1 MVSDEVRHT
10 ENTPLVLHKS
20 GRAPARPTGANV
32 DIPPPMLARNA
43 FEDRFTGQDDLEQQ
57 WSELKAQLQT
67 ASLTE
72 QEILAVLRSGILQTN
87 TGQAIAD
94 LFADAMLRSIRP
106 LGSRTDNRLK
116 DIVDVVCHLPPGQW
130 QLELGENIGLTSG
143 QNTERVTGFIQ
154 SQLDRSTA
162 LLNERIANNELL
174 TDSQWGAFKQIT
186 KQARTYIRPSGE
198 SVLKSALMMLE
209 DACVVRPSPKDAHQQ
224 LVKFLDELRKP
235 EQSGRVRWPNR
246 FPIEV
251 EAICNQLKP
260 AEEDKQTWQEWL
272 IDPRW
277 LESPLEPSNS
287 FSTPMNS
294 SEPAQDA
301 KPTTEKST
309 PLLSTLQA
317 FERNADFYLNVS
329 TKGSSIPEGFAA
341 RLLWVC
347 NVLDSFG
354 ALRLDSRHIAIGRP
368 ASTQDDQT
376 SRGAT
381 EDLPASSADLSGHQ
395 PDAASHSFEQFAA
408 QLDGVLTRFINSITP
423 WNSAYANELEQ
434 VRVLLNEH
442 VYNPTTEALPS
453 DSLWSRMPDMDALG
467 NQLGNWLSAMSGR
480 LLSTGVAVLSR
491 TGDLIERNPL
501 VPAGAFAAYVAIS
514 NFYISWL
521 LPAND
526 ETAEARQ
533 SNSKPDFEPDEAF
546 VVHENT
552 IEGITELLDEQP
564 DFADKV
570 LQRISKSDYL
580 DPGDDP
586 QLIEDIE
593 VLLKQTIHGSAD
605 VTYQDY
611 LEEIIQLAA
620 ADAHEEFE
628 EFEEYSG
635 GGSTTEHAS
644 AQVETDDIHGGVRR
658 KRSLGGSRYIEAK
671 IQVNEK
677 GVYAHASAR
686 WLIEAGQHSLNARA
700 PGRSDEEIAPG
711 MTIGQAAESFIN
723 ALEGLQKVSDPSV
736 FIRTVIKD
744 TIAGSNLPE
753 DIKSTL
759 GYKTKFKVQ
768 FRALAVAHGPTE
780 IVNKEFDLAQ
790 LFAGQHKKEAA
801 GKSIFI
807 SWPDRYTSQFIAQVD
822 GMNLQELY
830 KEQSQEVFSQPG
842 VFDFWKI
849 GKQKELERALK
860 IFLREGK
867 GAAQNMDIAKKF
879 LEGKIKARTISIRDG
894 ALSNPDKVSN
904 AVFLHDGSRT
914 GGLFVFL
921 GGNSTVIE
929 HPPELR
935 ERTKSIEEFPELRGN
950 LSMRIAVNELLGRDE
965 YDFKYSLG
973 FIDPEKLKPK
983 PIDFLG
989 LFNLPLHFSQKID
1002 GKLPY
1007 EPILFG
1013 WEDSD
1018 VEPIYEELFKRQ
1030 GDQVKAAIDMLTSTT
1045 AERITD
1051 AMLNFVSDALA
1062 MLSMC
1067 TAFIPGPG
1075 AVAAG
1080 LSMLFGVGS
1089 AAATFVRGELED
1101 DPGLAAQHKANA
1113 LRGAIFELVG
1123 PFIGKVTGKAIPKS
1137 SYKKIGNEV
1146 IERMASSGRVSD
1158 DVAKYLPI
1166 KPPKNPIL
1174 EAVKK
1179 MPGWVAPVEKD
1190 FLEILSK
1197 VDRKF
1202 ISYRTANR
1210 FMRLNRGPQVAQ
1222 KLMDS
1227 TGVTYFAGPSKG
1239 YMYRGVVMRG
1249 DMRPPSEIFKEGF
1262 KLRKEYTDIKQINGM
1277 QGGFGGD
1284 ANALGLD
1291 GKGIST
1297 SAYYEGGKEGA
1308 FYYGGKKGGYTYVV
1322 DGRDIDGFH
1331 MYYNQELATNPG
1343 SKHKKKAYEINY
1355 PNDIP
1360 PEKIL
1365 GAYDAKR
1372 NFIPNPAA
1380 IGRSVAL
1387 STPKYG
1393 SSVKLP
1399 MQKAATNST
1408 GITFPLSGER
1418 ANQ

>member
-1 MVSDEVRHT
+1 M
-10 ENTPLVLHKS
+10 
-20 GRAPARPTGANV
+20 
-32 DIPPPMLARNA
+32 
-43 FEDRFTGQDDLEQQ
+43 
-57 WSELKAQLQT
+57 
-67 ASLTE
+67 
-72 QEILAVLRSGILQTN
+72 
-87 TGQAIAD
+87 
-94 LFADAMLRSIRP
+94 
-106 LGSRTDNRLK
+106 
-116 DIVDVVCHLPPGQW
+116 
-130 QLELGENIGLTSG
+130 
-143 QNTERVTGFIQ
+143 
-154 SQLDRSTA
+154 
-162 LLNERIANNELL
+162 ANNEVL
-174 TDSQWGAFKQIT
+174 TDSQWEAFKQIT
-186 KQARTYIRPSGE
+186 QQARTYIQSSSE
-198 SVLKSALMMLE
+198 SVLDSALMKLE
-209 DACVVRPSPKDAHQQ
+209 DECVVRPSPKKAHQQ
-224 LVKFLDELRKP
+224 LVEFLDELRKP
-235 EQSGRVRWPNR
+235 LESEGEQWREN
-246 FPIEV
+246 FLKEV

-260 AEEDKQTWQEWL
+260 AEENKQTWLEWV
-272 IDPRW
+272 IGPSW
-277 LESPLEPSNS
+277 LESLLGRPIS
-287 FSTPMNS
+287 FSKPMNS

-354 ALRLDSRHIAIGRP
+354 ALRLDSSHISNSRP

-408 QLDGVLTRFINSITP
+408 QLDDVLTRAINSITP
-423 WNSAYANELEQ
+423 WNSAYAVELEE
-434 VRVLLNEH
+434 VKVLLNEN

-491 TGDLIERNPL
+491 TGDLIERNPRGS
-501 VPAGAFAAYVAIS
+501 AGVFFAYMAIS
-514 NFYISWL
+514 NFYSSWF

-570 LQRISKSDYL
+570 LQRISESDYL

-593 VLLKQTIHGSAD
+593 ALLKQTVDGSAD

-644 AQVETDDIHGGVRR
+644 AQVETDDIHGGVRG
-658 KRSLGGSRYIEAK
+658 KRSLGGLPYIEAR
-671 IQVNEK
+671 IQVNQK

-686 WLIEAGQHSLNARA
+686 WLIEAGQHSLNARST
-700 PGRSDEEIAPG
+700 GRSDEEIAPG
-711 MTIGQAAESFIN
+711 MTIGQAADSFIN
-723 ALEGLQKVSDPSV
+723 ALEDLQKVSDPSV
-736 FIRTVIKD
+736 FIRTVIED

-759 GYKTKFKVQ
+759 DWKTKFKVK
-768 FRALAVAHGPTE
+768 FLVLATRNTPRE
-780 IVNKEFDLAQ
+780 NIEKEYDLAQ
-790 LFAGQHKKEAA
+790 LFAGQHKKEAE
-801 GKSIFI
+801 GKTITI

-822 GMNLQELY
+822 EMNLQELY
-830 KEQSQEVFSQPG
+830 KEQSQEIFSRPG

-860 IFLREGK
+860 VFLREDK
-867 GAAQNMDIAKKF
+867 GSAQNMDIAKKF

-894 ALSNPDKVSN
+894 GLSNPDKVSN

-950 LSMRIAVNELLGRDE
+950 LSVRIAVNELLGRDE

-983 PIDFLG
+983 PVDLFG

-1018 VEPIYEELFKRQ
+1018 VEPIYEELYKRQ

-1051 AMLNFVSDALA
+1051 AMLNFVSEALA

-1080 LSMLFGVGS
+1080 LSMLFGFGSVG
-1089 AAATFVRGELED
+1089 ATYARGELED

-1123 PFIGKVTGKAIPKS
+1123 PFIGKVAGKAIPKS
-1137 SYKKIGNEV
+1137 SYKKIGNVV
-1146 IERMASSGRVSD
+1146 IERMASSGRVPD

-1179 MPGWVAPVEKD
+1179 MPGWVAPVEKNIQ
-1190 FLEILSK
+1190 EILSM
-1197 VDRKF
+1197 VDWKF

-1210 FMRLNRGPQVAQ
+1210 FVRLNRGKQVAQ

-1262 KLRKEYTDIKQINGM
+1262 KLRKGYTDIKQINGM

-1297 SAYYEGGKEGA
+1297 SAYYSGGKEGA
-1308 FYYGGKKGGYTYVV
+1308 FYYGGERGGYTYVV

-1343 SKHKKKAYEINY
+1343 SKLKKKAYEINY

-1365 GAYDAKR
+1365 GAYDAKE
-1372 NFIPNPAA
+1372 NFIPNPAG

-1387 STPKYG
+1387 STPKHG
-1393 SSVKLP
+1393 SNVKLL
-1399 MQKAATNST
+1399 KKTATNST
-1408 GITFPLSGER
+1408 GIAFPLRGER

>member
-1 MVSDEVRHT
+1 MNRTLVSDEVRHT

-20 GRAPARPTGANV
+20 GRAPARSTGASV
-32 DIPPPMLARNA
+32 DSSPPMLARSA
-43 FEDRFTGQDDLEQQ
+43 FEDRFTSQDDLEQQ

-87 TGQAIAD
+87 TGKAIAD
-94 LFADAMLRSIRP
+94 LFAAAMLRSIRP
-106 LGSRTDNRLK
+106 LGSTTDDRLK
-116 DIVDVVCHLPPGQW
+116 YIVDVVCHLPPGQW
-130 QLELGENIGLTSG
+130 QLELGENIGFTSR

-174 TDSQWGAFKQIT
+174 ADSQLAALKQIT
-186 KQARTYIRPSGE
+186 QQARTYIRRSSE
-198 SVLKSALMMLE
+198 SVLNSALMMLE

-224 LVKFLDELRKP
+224 LVKFLDELRRP
-235 EQSGRVRWPNR
+235 LQSERVRWPNR
-246 FPIEV
+246 FAIQV

-277 LESPLEPSNS
+277 LESPLEPPNS

-329 TKGSSIPEGFAA
+329 TKGSSMPEGFAA

-368 ASTQDDQT
+368 AWTQDDQT
-376 SRGAT
+376 SRWAT
-381 EDLPASSADLSGHQ
+381 EDLPVSSADLSGHQ

-408 QLDGVLTRFINSITP
+408 QLDGVLTRVINSITP
-423 WNSAYANELEQ
+423 WNSAYAEELDL
-434 VRVLLNEH
+434 VKVLLNEQ
-442 VYNPTTEALPS
+442 VYSPTTEALPS
-453 DSLWSRMPDMDALG
+453 DSFWSGMPDMDALG

-491 TGDLIERNPL
+491 TGDLIERNPRGS
-501 VPAGAFAAYVAIS
+501 AGVFAAYMAIS
-514 NFYISWL
+514 IFYSSWF

-564 DFADKV
+564 EFADRV
-570 LQRISKSDYL
+570 LQRISESDYL

-593 VLLKQTIHGSAD
+593 ALLKQTVHGSAD

-658 KRSLGGSRYIEAK
+658 KRSLGGK
-671 IQVNEK
+671 MQTNEK
-677 GVYAHASAR
+677 GVSAHASAR
-686 WLIEAGQHSLNARA
+686 WLVEAGQHSLNAHA
-700 PGRSDEEIAPG
+700 TGRPDEEIAPG
-711 MTIGQAAESFIN
+711 MTVGQAADRFIN
-723 ALEGLQKVSDPSV
+723 TLEGLQMAADPSV
-736 FIRTVIKD
+736 FIRTVIEQ
-744 TIAGSNLPE
+744 TIAGSNLPK
-753 DIKSTL
+753 DIKLTL
-759 GYKTKFKVQ
+759 DYKTKFKVKFVVLQ
-768 FRALAVAHGPTE
+768 TRATPRE
-780 IVNKEFDLAQ
+780 NIKKEYNLAQ
-790 LFAGQHKKEAA
+790 LFAGQHKKEAK
-801 GKSIFI
+801 GKSIII
-807 SWPDRYTSQFIAQVD
+807 SWPDRYTSQFIAQVNE
-822 GMNLQELY
+822 MNFMELY
-830 KEQSQEVFSQPG
+830 NEHAQGILSQPD
-842 VFDFWKI
+842 VFDFWKV
-849 GKQKELERALK
+849 GKQKELEHALK
-860 IFLREGK
+860 VFLQEGK
-867 GAAQNMDIAKKF
+867 GSAKNNDIAKKF
-879 LEGKIKARTISIRDG
+879 LEGKMRAQTILIRDD
-894 ALSNPDKVSN
+894 SISFPHKVSN
-904 AVFLHDGSRT
+904 AVYLHDGSNL

-921 GGNSTVIE
+921 GGSSTVIE

-935 ERTKSIEEFPELRGN
+935 QRTKSIEQFPELRGN
-950 LSMRIAVNELLGRDE
+950 LSMRIALNELLGRGE
-965 YDFKYSLG
+965 YDFKHSLG
-973 FIDPEKLKPK
+973 FVDPEKLKFEPLD
-983 PIDFLG
+983 IFNVFL
-989 LFNLPLHFSQKID
+989 PFSVAKKID

-1007 EPILFG
+1007 EPIVFSG
-1013 WEDSD
+1013 NAGSD
-1018 VEPIYEELFKRQ
+1018 DELIYEELYKRQ
-1030 GDQVKAAIDMLTSTT
+1030 GDQVKAAIDTLTSTF
-1045 AERITD
+1045 AERMTD
-1051 AMLNFVSDALA
+1051 AILALVSDALA

-1075 AVAAG
+1075 ALAAG
-1080 LSMLFGVGS
+1080 MSMLLGFGSVG
-1089 AAATFVRGELED
+1089 ATYVRGELED

-1123 PFIGKVTGKAIPKS
+1123 PFIGKVAGKAIPKS

-1146 IERMASSGRVSD
+1146 IERMASSGRVPD

-1166 KPPKNPIL
+1166 KTPKNPIL

-1179 MPGWVAPVEKD
+1179 IPRWVAPVEKD
-1190 FLEILSK
+1190 ILEVLSK
-1197 VDRKF
+1197 VDLKF
-1202 ISYRTANR
+1202 INHRTANK

-1222 KLMDS
+1222 KLMDR
-1227 TGVTYFAGPSKG
+1227 TGVAYFGGPSKG
-1239 YMYRGVVMRG
+1239 YVYRGVVMRG
-1249 DMRPPSEIFKEGF
+1249 DMRPPSEIFEEGF

-1297 SAYYEGGKEGA
+1297 SAYYKDAGEGA
-1308 FYYGGKKGGYTYVV
+1308 FYYGGDRKGYTYVV
-1322 DGRDIDGFH
+1322 DGRDIEGFH
-1331 MYYNQELATNPG
+1331 MYYNKELATNPG
-1343 SKHKKKAYEINY
+1343 SKLGQRPYEINY

-1365 GAYDAKR
+1365 GAYDAKGI
-1372 NFIPNPAA
+1372 FTPNPTA

-1387 STPKYG
+1387 STPKHG
-1393 SSVKLP
+1393 SNAKLP

-1408 GITFPLSGER
+1408 GITFRLSGER

>member
-1 MVSDEVRHT
+1 
-10 ENTPLVLHKS
+10 
-20 GRAPARPTGANV
+20 
-32 DIPPPMLARNA
+32 MLARNA
-43 FEDRFTGQDDLEQQ
+43 FEDRFTSQDDLEQQ

-72 QEILAVLRSGILQTN
+72 QEMLAVLRSGILQTN
-87 TGQAIAD
+87 TGKAIAD
-94 LFADAMLRSIRP
+94 LFADAMFRSIRQ
-106 LGSRTDNRLK
+106 LGSTNDDRLK
-116 DIVDVVCHLPPGQW
+116 TIVDVVCHLPPGQW
-130 QLELGENIGLTSG
+130 QAALGENIRFTSGLTP
-143 QNTERVTGFIQ
+143 ERVTGFIQ

-162 LLNERIANNELL
+162 LLNERVANNELL
-174 TDSQWGAFKQIT
+174 TDSQWAALKQIT
-186 KQARTYIRPSGE
+186 QQARTYIRPSSE
-198 SVLKSALMMLE
+198 SVLNSALMMLE

-235 EQSGRVRWPNR
+235 LQSERVRWPDR
-246 FPIEV
+246 FAIEV

-260 AEEDKQTWQEWL
+260 AEEYKQTWQEWL

-277 LESPLEPSNS
+277 LESPLEPPNS
-287 FSTPMNS
+287 FSTPVNS

-309 PLLSTLQA
+309 TLLSTLQA

-329 TKGSSIPEGFAA
+329 TKGSSMPEGFAA

-381 EDLPASSADLSGHQ
+381 EGLPASSADLSGHQ

-408 QLDGVLTRFINSITP
+408 QLDGVLTRVINSITP
-423 WNSAYANELEQ
+423 WNSAYAEELGE
-434 VRVLLNEH
+434 VKVLLNEQ
-442 VYNPTTEALPS
+442 VYSPTTEALPS
-453 DSLWSRMPDMDALG
+453 DSFWSRMPDMDALG
-467 NQLGNWLSAMSGR
+467 EQLGNWLSAMSGR

-491 TGDLIERNPL
+491 TGDLIERNSH
-501 VPAGAFAAYVAIS
+501 VPAGVFVAYMAIS
-514 NFYISWL
+514 NFYISWF

-564 DFADKV
+564 EFADRV
-570 LQRISKSDYL
+570 LQRISESEYL

-593 VLLKQTIHGSAD
+593 ALLKQTVHGSAD

-658 KRSLGGSRYIEAK
+658 KRSLGGNMQI
-671 IQVNEK
+671 NEK
-677 GVYAHASAR
+677 GVSAHASAR
-686 WLIEAGQHSLNARA
+686 WLVEAGQHSLNARA
-700 PGRSDEEIAPG
+700 TGRPDEEIAPG
-711 MTIGQAAESFIN
+711 MTIGQAADRFIN
-723 ALEGLQKVSDPSV
+723 TLEGLQKVSDPSV
-736 FIRTVIKD
+736 FIRTVIEE
-744 TIAGSNLPE
+744 TIAGSNLPK

-759 GYKTKFKVQ
+759 NYKTKFTVW
-768 FRALAVAHGPTE
+768 FRGLPEKHTPGE
-780 IVNKEFDLAQ
+780 HIRKRYNLAQ
-790 LFAGQHKKEAA
+790 LFTGQHKKEAN
-801 GKSIFI
+801 GKSITI

-822 GMNLQELY
+822 EMDLLELY
-830 KEQSQEVFSQPG
+830 NEHAQGILSQPD
-842 VFDFWKI
+842 VFDFWRV

-860 IFLREGK
+860 VFLQEGK
-867 GAAQNMDIAKKF
+867 GTAQNKNIAKKF
-879 LEGKIKARTISIRDG
+879 LDGKIKAQTISIRDDG
-894 ALSNPDKVSN
+894 LSTPHKVSN
-904 AVFLHDGSRT
+904 AVYLQDWSNS

-935 ERTKSIEEFPELRGN
+935 QRTKSIEQFPELRGN
-950 LSMRIAVNELLGRDE
+950 LSMRIALNELLGRGE

-973 FIDPEKLKPK
+973 FIDPKKLELEPL
-983 PIDFLG
+983 DFFNI
-989 LFNLPLHFSQKID
+989 FNLPSFFAKKID
-1002 GKLPY
+1002 GKLSY

-1013 WEDSD
+1013 WPDSD
-1018 VEPIYEELFKRQ
+1018 VEAIYEELYKRQ
-1030 GDQVKAAIDMLTSTT
+1030 GDQVKAAIDTLTSTF
-1045 AERITD
+1045 AERMTD
-1051 AMLNFVSDALA
+1051 AILALVSDALA

-1075 AVAAG
+1075 ALAAG
-1080 LSMLFGVGS
+1080 MSMLLGFGSVG
-1089 AAATFVRGELED
+1089 ATYVRGELED

-1123 PFIGKVTGKAIPKS
+1123 PFIGKVAGKAIPKS

-1146 IERMASSGRVSD
+1146 IERMASSGRVPD

-1166 KPPKNPIL
+1166 KTPKNPIL

-1179 MPGWVAPVEKD
+1179 ISRWVAPVEKD
-1190 FLEILSK
+1190 ILEILSK
-1197 VDRKF
+1197 VDLKF
-1202 ISYRTANR
+1202 INHRTANK
-1210 FMRLNRGPQVAQ
+1210 FMRLNRGPKVAQ
-1222 KLMDS
+1222 KLMDR
-1227 TGVTYFAGPSKG
+1227 TGVTYFGGPSKG
-1239 YMYRGVVMRG
+1239 YVYRGVVMRG
-1249 DMRPPSEIFKEGF
+1249 DMRPPSEIFEEGF
-1262 KLRKEYTDIKQINGM
+1262 KLRKTYIDIKQVNGM
-1277 QGGFGGD
+1277 QGGFGGGKD
-1284 ANALGLD
+1284 ALD
-1291 GKGIST
+1291 MDGMGIST
-1297 SAYYEGGKEGA
+1297 SAYYKEGGQGA
-1308 FYYGGKKGGYTYVV
+1308 YFYGGGKKGYTYVI
-1322 DGRDIDGFH
+1322 DGRDIEGFH
-1331 MYYNQELATNPG
+1331 LYQNQQWAMHPA
-1343 SKHKKKAYEINY
+1343 SKLGKKPHEINY

-1365 GAYDAKR
+1365 GAYDA
-1372 NFIPNPAA
+1372 NEIFYPNPTA

-1387 STPKYG
+1387 STPKHG
-1393 SSVKLP
+1393 SNVKLP
-1399 MQKAATNST
+1399 KQKAATNST
-1408 GITFPLSGER
+1408 GITFPLSG
-1418 ANQ
+1418 

>member
-1 MVSDEVRHT
+1 MNRTLVFDEVRHT

-20 GRAPARPTGANV
+20 GRAPARSTGTNA

-43 FEDRFTGQDDLEQQ
+43 FEDRFTSQDDLEQQ

-72 QEILAVLRSGILQTN
+72 QEVLAVLRSGILQTN
-87 TGQAIAD
+87 TGKAIAD
-94 LFADAMLRSIRP
+94 LFAAAMLRSIRP
-106 LGSRTDNRLK
+106 LGSTTDDRLK
-116 DIVDVVCHLPPGQW
+116 TIVDVVCHLPPGQW
-130 QLELGENIGLTSG
+130 QAALGENIRFTSG
-143 QNTERVTGFIQ
+143 LNPERVTGFIQ

-162 LLNERIANNELL
+162 LLNERMANNEVL
-174 TDSQWGAFKQIT
+174 TDSQWAALKQIT
-186 KQARTYIRPSGE
+186 QQARTYIRHSSE
-198 SVLKSALMMLE
+198 SVLNSALMMLE

-224 LVKFLDELRKP
+224 LAKFLDELRKP
-235 EQSGRVRWPNR
+235 LQSERVRWPDR

-251 EAICNQLKP
+251 EVICNQLEP
-260 AEEDKQTWQEWL
+260 AEEDKQTWLEWV
-272 IDPRW
+272 IGPSW
-277 LESPLEPSNS
+277 LESLLGRPIS

-381 EDLPASSADLSGHQ
+381 EDLPASSVDLSGHQ

-408 QLDGVLTRFINSITP
+408 QLDGVLTRAINSITP
-423 WNSAYANELEQ
+423 WNSAYAEELDE
-434 VRVLLNEH
+434 VKVLLNEQ
-442 VYNPTTEALPS
+442 VYSPTTEALPS
-453 DSLWSRMPDMDALG
+453 DSFWSRMPDMDALG
-467 NQLGNWLSAMSGR
+467 EQLGNWLSAMSGR

-491 TGDLIERNPL
+491 TGDLIERNSH
-501 VPAGAFAAYVAIS
+501 VPAGVFVAYMAIS
-514 NFYISWL
+514 NFYISWF

-526 ETAEARQ
+526 ETFEARQ

-564 DFADKV
+564 DFADRV
-570 LQRISKSDYL
+570 LQRISESDYL

-593 VLLKQTIHGSAD
+593 ALLKQTVQGSAD

-644 AQVETDDIHGGVRR
+644 AQVVTDDIHGGVRR
-658 KRSLGGSRYIEAK
+658 KRSLDGNM
-671 IQVNEK
+671 QTNEK
-677 GVYAHASAR
+677 GVSAHAPAR
-686 WLIEAGQHSLNARA
+686 WLIKAGQHSLNAHA
-700 PGRSDEEIAPG
+700 TGRPDEEIAPG
-711 MTIGQAAESFIN
+711 MTIGQAADRFIN
-723 ALEGLQKVSDPSV
+723 TLEGLQKVSDPSV
-736 FIRTVIKD
+736 FIRTVIEE
-744 TIAGSNLPE
+744 TIAGSNLPK

-759 GYKTKFKVQ
+759 NYKTKFTVW
-768 FRALAVAHGPTE
+768 FRGLPEKHTPGE
-780 IVNKEFDLAQ
+780 HIRKRYNLAQ
-790 LFAGQHKKEAA
+790 LFTGQHKKEAN
-801 GKSIFI
+801 GKSITI

-822 GMNLQELY
+822 EMDLLELY
-830 KEQSQEVFSQPG
+830 NEHAQGILSQPD
-842 VFDFWKI
+842 VFDFWRV

-860 IFLREGK
+860 VFLQEGK
-867 GAAQNMDIAKKF
+867 GTAQNKNIAKKF
-879 LEGKIKARTISIRDG
+879 LDGKIKAQTISIRDG
-894 ALSNPDKVSN
+894 GLSTPHKVSN
-904 AVFLHDGSRT
+904 AVYLQDWSNS

-935 ERTKSIEEFPELRGN
+935 QRTKSIEQFPELRGN
-950 LSMRIAVNELLGRDE
+950 LSMRIALNELLGRGE

-973 FIDPEKLKPK
+973 FIDPEKLELEPL
-983 PIDFLG
+983 DFFNI
-989 LFNLPLHFSQKID
+989 FNLPSFFAKKID
-1002 GKLPY
+1002 GKLSY

-1013 WEDSD
+1013 WPDSD
-1018 VEPIYEELFKRQ
+1018 VEAIYEELYKRQ
-1030 GDQVKAAIDMLTSTT
+1030 GDQVKAAIDTLTSTF
-1045 AERITD
+1045 AERMTD
-1051 AMLNFVSDALA
+1051 AILALVSDALA

-1075 AVAAG
+1075 ALAAG
-1080 LSMLFGVGS
+1080 MSMLLGFGSVG
-1089 AAATFVRGELED
+1089 ATYVRGELED

-1123 PFIGKVTGKAIPKS
+1123 PFIGKVAGKAIPKS

-1146 IERMASSGRVSD
+1146 IERMASSGRVPD
-1158 DVAKYLPI
+1158 DVAKYLPM
-1166 KPPKNPIL
+1166 KTPKNPIL

-1179 MPGWVAPVEKD
+1179 IPRWVAPVEKD
-1190 FLEILSK
+1190 ILEILSK
-1197 VDRKF
+1197 VDLKF
-1202 ISYRTANR
+1202 INHRTANK

-1222 KLMDS
+1222 KLMDR
-1227 TGVTYFAGPSKG
+1227 TGVAYFGGPSKG
-1239 YMYRGVVMRG
+1239 YVYRGVVMRG
-1249 DMRPPSEIFKEGF
+1249 DMRPPSEIFEEGF

-1297 SAYYEGGKEGA
+1297 SAYYNDAGEGA
-1308 FYYGGKKGGYTYVV
+1308 FYYGGKREGYTYVI
-1322 DGRDIDGFH
+1322 DGRDIEGFH
-1331 MYYNQELATNPG
+1331 MYYNKELATNPG
-1343 SKHKKKAYEINY
+1343 SKLGQRPYEINY

-1365 GAYDAKR
+1365 GAYDA
-1372 NFIPNPAA
+1372 NEVFYPNPTA

-1387 STPKYG
+1387 STPEHG
-1393 SSVKLP
+1393 SNVKLP

-1408 GITFPLSGER
+1408 GIAFPLSGER